1 MQRELTIN
9 IKPITK
15 TNKMAT
21 KKLTKAEGKFSS
33 MIKRNGDSI
42 IGDRAD
48 RIIKSAKV
56 AQRAIVDK
64 LDQEL
69 MNLDDKRDLMLDQSP
84 DNRYSLTLG
93 KSFESDKWA
102 AEYQSISI
110 QLANK
115 KIELA
120 IAQAN
125 YQDLFGAVVE

>member
-1 MQRELTIN
+1 MAKTTAKT
-9 IKPITK
+9 KP
-15 TNKMAT
+15 
-21 KKLTKAEGKFSS
+21 EGKFSS

-110 QLANK
+110 QIANK

-125 YQDLFGAVVE
+125 YQDLFGAVAE